1 MELKPVKLTTEEQET
16 TITFDRVS
24 KKLRL
29 YTSDNTQITKMQKLI
44 NVSDSAWKLEKV
56 VLDKDGEPT
65 GYFFSAADKKLLT
78 LRAKRTILTEEQ
90 REAVVERL
98 QRAKKKD

>member
-24 KKLRL
+24 KQLRL

-44 NVSDSAWKLEKV
+44 NASDSAWKLEKI

-78 LRAKRTILTEEQ
+78 LRAKKTRLSDEQ
-90 REAVVERL
+90 KTAVRERFL
-98 QRAKKKD
+98 RAKKKD

>member
-1 MELKPVKLTTEEQET
+1 MDLKPVKLTTEEQET
-16 TITFDRVS
+16 TITFDRVN

-44 NVSDSAWKLEKV
+44 NASDSAWKLEKA

-65 GYFFSAADKKLLT
+65 GYFFSADKKLLT
-78 LRAKRTILTEEQ
+78 LRAKKTRLSDEQ
-90 REAVVERL
+90 KTAVRERFL
-98 QRAKKKD
+98 HAKKKD

>member
-29 YTSDNTQITKMQKLI
+29 YTSDNTQITKMQKL
-44 NVSDSAWKLEKV
+44 VDAPDSVWKLEKI
-56 VLDKDGEPT
+56 VLDKNGEPT

-78 LRAKRTILTEEQ
+78 LRAKKTTLTEEQ
-90 REAVVERL
+90 KTAARERFL
-98 QRAKKKD
+98 CAKKKD

>member
-24 KKLRL
+24 KQLRL

-44 NVSDSAWKLEKV
+44 NTSDSAWKLEKI

-78 LRAKRTILTEEQ
+78 LRAKKTRLSDEQ
-90 REAVVERL
+90 KTAVRERFL
-98 QRAKKKD
+98 RAKKKD